1 MTPVCAVCLEKWAGP
16 NAGITSFDNIGIV
29 RWATILE
36 MGRGEAIIVDRGEA
50 IIVDRG
56 EAKVGRVE
64 DKVGMGKAM
73 VGRGEAM
80 VDRVEAIGR
89 QGRGYGK

>member
-1 MTPVCAVCLEKWAGP
+1 MAPVCAVCLEKWAGP
-16 NAGITSFDNIGIV
+16 NAGITSFDNIGTV

-56 EAKVGRVE
+56 EAKVGRGE
-64 DKVGMGKAM
+64 AI
-73 VGRGEAM
+73 VGRS
-80 VDRVEAIGR
+80 EAI
-89 QGRGYGK
+89 